1 MGYFDDDILDYGY
14 SSWGDTGAEGDDDYT
29 YAPVVEERGFFG
41 DVRTSALRG
50 LSQLSESAWRGAELL
65 PVVGKKIDEA
75 DIAEGIAERREQ
87 SPWMAQDMSEFQGDE
102 GLVKRGVTGMVEAL
116 PTSIGPAAAGAAVGT
131 ALLPGLGTAAGA
143 AIGAGLG
150 TLGFFTA
157 SEGRRA
163 YKEGIEQGMA
173 EDEAFWYGAKKGGA
187 EGGLEAGAMALDIL
201 IPFSGKITKG
211 VRMSRKAAKEA
222 LEAEGKE
229 ATTTAIAKLRGQ
241 AKEPQ
246 SIGEYLK
253 GTDWRTHRNN
263 MVGIMGTENLTEQ
276 AQLELGAAIDRQHG
290 LEGEVTWEERKET
303 IAVTTWMS
311 LLFGG
316 LGAGVNVNERNKLKK
331 GLESKNPEVRNAA
344 AEQFRGLLPEERQAD
359 FDEVWGDVRENNT
372 PFVISQDI
380 SDRAKEVH
388 EETLMASAAQM
399 GGLPDGITVTERV
412 KANKAQEA
420 IVSKPI
426 AESAEVS
433 AEVMTDH
440 GMPKDVVAPAA
451 ESVSSG
457 IAQENVEVG
466 TAPASTAI
474 KPGANRQAEVQAQA
488 SVAPQE
494 AVAVTKTEVQAT
506 APAAGG
512 AGGGRAIAT
521 PGPAATPGVQEQP
534 VKILK

>member
-29 YAPVVEERGFFG
+29 YAPVVEERGIVG
-41 DVRTSALRG
+41 DIRTSALRG

-75 DIAEGIAERREQ
+75 DVAEGIAERREQ

-102 GLVKRGVTGMVEAL
+102 GLVKRGFTGMVEAL
-116 PTSIGPAAAGAAVGT
+116 PTSVGPAAAGAAIGT
-131 ALLPGLGTAAGA
+131 AVMP
-143 AIGAGLG
+143 GLG

-253 GTDWRTHRNN
+253 GTDWRTYRNN
-263 MVGIMGTENLTEQ
+263 MIGIMGTENLTEQ
-276 AQLELGAAIDRQHG
+276 AQLELGAAIDRHHG

-399 GGLPDGITVTERV
+399 GGLPGGITVTERV
-412 KANKAQEA
+412 KANKAQED

-426 AESAEVS
+426 AETTE
-433 AEVMTDH
+433 T
-440 GMPKDVVAPAA
+440 
-451 ESVSSG
+451 
-457 IAQENVEVG
+457 
-466 TAPASTAI
+466 
-474 KPGANRQAEVQAQA
+474 
-488 SVAPQE
+488 
-494 AVAVTKTEVQAT
+494 VTETLED
-506 APAAGG
+506 AG
-512 AGGGRAIAT
+512 
-521 PGPAATPGVQEQP
+521 
-534 VKILK
+534 KIIE